1 VDNKTFTK
9 YEEFTFL
16 MALKADP
23 NVLWCPNPK
32 GCGNAIY
39 RDENDGSRNTKVIC
53 NQCKYEFCSECMEE
67 VTHAV
72 NLLTY

>member
-1 VDNKTFTK
+1 
-9 YEEFTFL
+9 